1 MNGVIL
7 TTHGSLATGL
17 YSTVKMIAGSFEN
30 IAIVE
35 FKENDSLES
44 VDQRIEEAYEELK
57 NCSNILVL
65 TDLAG
70 GTPFNRSV
78 MTLSDKDK
86 IRILAGVNFAM
97 LYQALSSDQ
106 EDIDLY
112 EKEVMEISKE
122 SIVSYKVETNEEDNE
137 DFSDGI

>member
-106 EDIDLY
+106 KDIDLY